1 MCKKI
6 VFTYI
11 RVLTSV
17 ITLHLH
23 LKEGYRFLLSFVNK
37 DFYFDRDPVISN
49 KAKMKNGSYEVN
61 GKSNFGYV
69 DNEGTNSPGVFAV
82 NKRDENESSE
92 SSEKNEGN
100 H

>member
-1 MCKKI
+1 
-6 VFTYI
+6 
-11 RVLTSV
+11 
-17 ITLHLH
+17 
-23 LKEGYRFLLSFVNK
+23 
-37 DFYFDRDPVISN
+37 
-49 KAKMKNGSYEVN
+49 MKNGSYEVN